1 MQTGIITIRACPTC
15 GHHQRERTEL
25 TGHTVWPVVWTDG
38 WSASSGII
46 ERLELLKCPRCA
58 AVFRADDAPLVER
71 CAPWE
76 ADQRHHNVPTA
87 KAPSAD
93 DYAGFLCR
101 TQLAHE
107 IERRLRARAWRVFN
121 DPWRKKPEAPFALP
135 EPQRLNMERLLALL
149 DDPREEIIL
158 VRAELLRQLGRFEEC
173 AAALA
178 TVKRAELAPRAGK
191 IQELAHASE
200 RRVAAVK

>member
-1 MQTGIITIRACPTC
+1 
-15 GHHQRERTEL
+15 
-25 TGHTVWPVVWTDG
+25 
-38 WSASSGII
+38 
-46 ERLELLKCPRCA
+46 
-58 AVFRADDAPLVER
+58 
-71 CAPWE
+71 
-76 ADQRHHNVPTA
+76 
-87 KAPSAD
+87 
-93 DYAGFLCR
+93 
-101 TQLAHE
+101 
-107 IERRLRARAWRVFN
+107 
-121 DPWRKKPEAPFALP
+121 
-135 EPQRLNMERLLALL
+135 MERLLALL